1 MCGRGGSSGLNSGAK
16 ETAFSITKDGETT
29 EYKFIREGNQNFI
42 QRGIGGRIEESPLNM
57 SASEFR
63 KRAESNGATVKKMS
77 VSGWNKT
84 EKAREEEH
92 ANRPDYELGVG
103 LKDNSAYRK
112 TARRNR
118 LMTRA
123 MKRKR

>member
-1 MCGRGGSSGLNSGAK
+1 MGGRGGSSGLSGTK
-16 ETAFSITKDGETT
+16 ETAFSVTMNGETT
-29 EYKFIREGNQNFI
+29 EYKFTRKGKQNYY
-42 QRGIGGRIEESPLNM
+42 QRGIGGRSEETPLNM

-63 KRAESNGATVKKMS
+63 KRVESNGATVKKMS
-77 VSGWNKT
+77 VSSWNKT
-84 EKAREEEH
+84 EKAREIEYF
-92 ANRPDYELGVG
+92 NRPDYELGIG

>member
-1 MCGRGGSSGLNSGAK
+1 MGGRGGSSGLSGAK
-16 ETAFSITKDGETT
+16 ETAFSVTMNGETT
-29 EYKFIREGNQNFI
+29 EYKFTRKGKQNYY
-42 QRGIGGRIEESPLNM
+42 QRGIGGHVEEAPLNM

-63 KRAESNGATVKKMS
+63 KRVESNGATVRKIS
-77 VSGWNKT
+77 VSSWNKA
-84 EKAREEEH
+84 EKAREIEH

-103 LKDNSAYRK
+103 MKDNSAYRK

-118 LMTRA
+118 IINRT

>member
-1 MCGRGGSSGLNSGAK
+1 MGGRGGSSGIDGAK
-16 ETAFSITKDGETT
+16 ETAFSVTMNGETT
-29 EYKFIREGNQNFI
+29 EYKFTRNGKQNYF
-42 QRGIGGRIEESPLNM
+42 QRGIGGRIEETPLNM

-63 KRAESNGATVKKMS
+63 RRAESNGATVNKMS
-77 VSGWNKT
+77 VSSWNKT
-84 EKAREEEH
+84 EKAREIEH
-92 ANRPDYELGVG
+92 ANRPDYELGMG
-103 LKDNSAYRK
+103 LKDNSEYRK

>member
-1 MCGRGGSSGLNSGAK
+1 MGGRGGSSGIDGAK
-16 ETAFSITKDGETT
+16 ETAFSVTMNGETT
-29 EYKFIREGNQNFI
+29 EYKFTRNGNQNYF
-42 QRGIGGRIEESPLNM
+42 QRGIGGRIEETPLNM

-63 KRAESNGATVKKMS
+63 RRAESNGATVNKMS
-77 VSGWNKT
+77 VSSWNKT
-84 EKAREEEH
+84 EKAREIER
-92 ANRPDYELGVG
+92 ANRPDYELGMG
-103 LKDNSAYRK
+103 LKDNSEYRK

>member
-1 MCGRGGSSGLNSGAK
+1 MGGRGGSSGLSGTK
-16 ETAFSITKDGETT
+16 ETAFSVTMNGETT
-29 EYKFIREGNQNFI
+29 EYKFTRKGKQNYY
-42 QRGIGGRIEESPLNM
+42 QRGIGGRIEETPLNI

-63 KRAESNGATVKKMS
+63 KRVESNGATVKKMS
-77 VSGWNKT
+77 VSSWNKT
-84 EKAREEEH
+84 EKAREIEYF
-92 ANRPDYELGVG
+92 NRPDYELGIG

>member
-1 MCGRGGSSGLNSGAK
+1 MGGRGGSSGIDRAK
-16 ETAFSITKDGETT
+16 ETAFSVTMNGETT
-29 EYKFIREGNQNFI
+29 EYKFTKKGKQNYF
-42 QRGIGGRIEESPLNM
+42 QRGIGGRIEETPLNM

-63 KRAESNGATVKKMS
+63 RRAESNGATVNKMS
-77 VSGWNKT
+77 VSSWNKT
-84 EKAREEEH
+84 EKSREIEH
-92 ANRPDYELGVG
+92 ANRPDYELGMG
-103 LKDNSAYRK
+103 LKDNSEYRK

>member
-1 MCGRGGSSGLNSGAK
+1 MGGRGGSSGLSGTK
-16 ETAFSITKDGETT
+16 ETAFSVAMNGKTT
-29 EYKFIREGNQNFI
+29 EYKFTRKGKQNYY
-42 QRGIGGRIEESPLNM
+42 QRGIGGRIEETPLNM

-63 KRAESNGATVKKMS
+63 KRVESNGATVKKMS
-77 VSGWNKT
+77 VSSWNKT
-84 EKAREEEH
+84 EKAREIEYF
-92 ANRPDYELGVG
+92 NRPDYELGIG

>member
-1 MCGRGGSSGLNSGAK
+1 MGGRGGSSGLSGTK
-16 ETAFSITKDGETT
+16 ETAFSVTMNGETT
-29 EYKFIREGNQNFI
+29 EYKFTRKGKQNYY
-42 QRGIGGRIEESPLNM
+42 QRGIGGHVEETPLNI

-63 KRAESNGATVKKMS
+63 KRVESNGATVKKMS
-77 VSGWNKT
+77 VSSWNKT
-84 EKAREEEH
+84 EKAREIEYF
-92 ANRPDYELGVG
+92 NRPDYELGIG

>member
-1 MCGRGGSSGLNSGAK
+1 MGGRGGSSGIDGAK
-16 ETAFSITKDGETT
+16 ETAFSVTMNGETT
-29 EYKFIREGNQNFI
+29 EYKFTRNSNQNYF
-42 QRGIGGRIEESPLNM
+42 QRGIGGRIEETPLNM

-63 KRAESNGATVKKMS
+63 RRAESNGATVNKMS
-77 VSGWNKT
+77 VSSWNKT
-84 EKAREEEH
+84 EKAREIER
-92 ANRPDYELGVG
+92 ANRPDYELGMG
-103 LKDNSAYRK
+103 LKDNSEYRK

>member
-1 MCGRGGSSGLNSGAK
+1 MGGRGGSSGIDGAK
-16 ETAFSITKDGETT
+16 ETAFSVTMNGETT
-29 EYKFIREGNQNFI
+29 EYKFTRKGKQNYF
-42 QRGIGGRIEESPLNM
+42 QRGIGGRIEETPLNM

-63 KRAESNGATVKKMS
+63 RRAESNGATVNKMS
-77 VSGWNKT
+77 VSSWNKT
-84 EKAREEEH
+84 EKAREIEH
-92 ANRPDYELGVG
+92 ANRPDYELGMG
-103 LKDNSAYRK
+103 LKDNSEYRK

>member
-1 MCGRGGSSGLNSGAK
+1 MGERGGSSGLSGTK
-16 ETAFSITKDGETT
+16 ETAFSVTMNGETT
-29 EYKFIREGNQNFI
+29 EYKFTRKGKQNYY
-42 QRGIGGRIEESPLNM
+42 QRGIGGRIEETPLNI

-63 KRAESNGATVKKMS
+63 KRVESNGATVKKMS
-77 VSGWNKT
+77 VSSWNKT
-84 EKAREEEH
+84 EKAREIEYF
-92 ANRPDYELGVG
+92 NRPDYELGIG

>member
-1 MCGRGGSSGLNSGAK
+1 MGGRGGSSNIGGEAK
-16 ETAFSITKDGETT
+16 ETAFSVTKDGETT
-29 EYKFIREGNQNFI
+29 EYKFTRKGNQNFI
-42 QRGIGGRIEESPLNM
+42 QRGIGGNVEESPLNI

-63 KRAESNGATVKKMS
+63 RRVESNGATVKKMS

-84 EKAREEEH
+84 EKARENEH

-118 LMTRA
+118 IMTRA
-123 MKRKR
+123 MKRKK

>member
-1 MCGRGGSSGLNSGAK
+1 MGGRGGSSGLSGTK
-16 ETAFSITKDGETT
+16 ETAFSVTMNGETT
-29 EYKFIREGNQNFI
+29 EYKFTRKGKQNYY
-42 QRGIGGRIEESPLNM
+42 QRGIGGRIEETPLNI

-63 KRAESNGATVKKMS
+63 KRVESNGATVKKMS
-77 VSGWNKT
+77 VSSWNKT
-84 EKAREEEH
+84 EKSREIEH
-92 ANRPDYELGVG
+92 FNRPDYELGIG

>member
-1 MCGRGGSSGLNSGAK
+1 MGGRGGSSGLSGTK
-16 ETAFSITKDGETT
+16 ETTFSVTMNGETT
-29 EYKFIREGNQNFI
+29 EYKFTRKGKQNYY
-42 QRGIGGRIEESPLNM
+42 QRGIGGRIEETPLNM

-63 KRAESNGATVKKMS
+63 KRVESNGATVKKMS
-77 VSGWNKT
+77 VSSWNKT
-84 EKAREEEH
+84 EKAREIEYF
-92 ANRPDYELGVG
+92 NRPDYELGIG

>member
-1 MCGRGGSSGLNSGAK
+1 MGGRGGSSGIGEGK
-16 ETAFSITKDGETT
+16 ETAFSVTMNGETT
-29 EYKFIREGNQNFI
+29 EYKFTRKGKQNYF
-42 QRGIGGRIEESPLNM
+42 QRGIGGRIEETPLNM

-63 KRAESNGATVKKMS
+63 RRAESNGATVNKMS
-77 VSGWNKT
+77 VSSWNKT
-84 EKAREEEH
+84 EKAREIEH
-92 ANRPDYELGVG
+92 ANRPDYELGMG

-123 MKRKR
+123 MKRKG

>member
-1 MCGRGGSSGLNSGAK
+1 MGGRGGSSDIGGGSK
-16 ETAFSITKDGETT
+16 ETAFSVTKDGETT
-29 EYKFIREGNQNFI
+29 EYKFTRKGNQNFI
-42 QRGIGGRIEESPLNM
+42 QRGIGGNIEESPLNM

-63 KRAESNGATVKKMS
+63 RRVESNGATVKKMS

-84 EKAREEEH
+84 EKAREKEH
-92 ANRPDYELGVG
+92 VNRPDYELGVG

-118 LMTRA
+118 IMTRA
-123 MKRKR
+123 MKRKK

>member
-1 MCGRGGSSGLNSGAK
+1 MGGRGGSSGMGGAK
-16 ETAFSITKDGETT
+16 ETAFSVTMNGETT
-29 EYKFIREGNQNFI
+29 EYKFTRKGKQNYF
-42 QRGIGGRIEESPLNM
+42 QRGIGGHIEETPLNM

-63 KRAESNGATVKKMS
+63 KRVESNGATVKKMS
-77 VSGWNKT
+77 VSSWNKT
-84 EKAREEEH
+84 EKARKIEH
-92 ANRPDYELGVG
+92 ANRPDYELGMG

>member
-1 MCGRGGSSGLNSGAK
+1 MGGRGGSSGLSGTK
-16 ETAFSITKDGETT
+16 ETAFSVTMNGETT
-29 EYKFIREGNQNFI
+29 EYKFTRKGKQNYY
-42 QRGIGGRIEESPLNM
+42 QRSIGGRIEETPLNM

-63 KRAESNGATVKKMS
+63 KRVESNGATVKKMS
-77 VSGWNKT
+77 VSSWNKT
-84 EKAREEEH
+84 EKAREIEYF
-92 ANRPDYELGVG
+92 NRPDYELGIG

>member
-1 MCGRGGSSGLNSGAK
+1 MGGRGGSSGTK
-16 ETAFSITKDGETT
+16 ETAFSVTMNGETT
-29 EYKFIREGNQNFI
+29 EYKFTRKGKQNYY
-42 QRGIGGRIEESPLNM
+42 QRGIGGHIEETPLNM

-63 KRAESNGATVKKMS
+63 KRVESNGATVKKMS
-77 VSGWNKT
+77 VSSWNKT
-84 EKAREEEH
+84 EKSREIEH
-92 ANRPDYELGVG
+92 FNRPDYELGVG

>member
-1 MCGRGGSSGLNSGAK
+1 MGGRGGSSGMSGTK
-16 ETAFSITKDGETT
+16 ETAFSVTMNGETA
-29 EYKFIREGNQNFI
+29 EYKFTRKGKQNYY
-42 QRGIGGRIEESPLNM
+42 QRGIGGHIEETPLNM

-77 VSGWNKT
+77 VSSWNKT
-84 EKAREEEH
+84 EKIREIEH
-92 ANRPDYELGVG
+92 ANRPDYELGMG

-112 TARRNR
+112 TARKNR
-118 LMTRA
+118 IMNRA

>member
-1 MCGRGGSSGLNSGAK
+1 MGGRGGSSGLSGTK
-16 ETAFSITKDGETT
+16 ETAFSITMNGETT
-29 EYKFIREGNQNFI
+29 EYKFTRKGKQNYY
-42 QRGIGGRIEESPLNM
+42 QRGIGGHVEETPLNM

-63 KRAESNGATVKKMS
+63 KRVESNGATVKKMS
-77 VSGWNKT
+77 VSSWNKT
-84 EKAREEEH
+84 EKAREIEH
-92 ANRPDYELGVG
+92 ANRPDYELGMG

>member
-1 MCGRGGSSGLNSGAK
+1 MGGRGGSSGLSGTK
-16 ETAFSITKDGETT
+16 ETAFSVTINGKTT
-29 EYKFIREGNQNFI
+29 EYKFTQKSKQNYY
-42 QRGIGGRIEESPLNM
+42 QRGIGGRIEETPLNM

-63 KRAESNGATVKKMS
+63 RRAESNGATVNKIS
-77 VSGWNKT
+77 ISSWNKT
-84 EKAREEEH
+84 EKAREIER
-92 ANRPDYELGVG
+92 ANRPDYELGMG

>member
-1 MCGRGGSSGLNSGAK
+1 MGGRGGSRGLSGAK
-16 ETAFSITKDGETT
+16 ETAFSVTMNGETT
-29 EYKFIREGNQNFI
+29 EYKFTRKGKQNYY
-42 QRGIGGRIEESPLNM
+42 QRGIGGHVEETPLNM

-63 KRAESNGATVKKMS
+63 KRVESNGATVRKIS
-77 VSGWNKT
+77 VSSWNKT
-84 EKAREEEH
+84 EKAREIEH

-103 LKDNSAYRK
+103 MKDNSAYRK

>member
-1 MCGRGGSSGLNSGAK
+1 MGGRGGSSGLSGTK
-16 ETAFSITKDGETT
+16 ETAFSVTINGKTA
-29 EYKFIREGNQNFI
+29 EYKFTQKGKQNYY
-42 QRGIGGRIEESPLNM
+42 QRGIGGRIEETPLNM

-63 KRAESNGATVKKMS
+63 RRAESNGATVNKIS
-77 VSGWNKT
+77 ISSWNKT
-84 EKAREEEH
+84 ENAREIER
-92 ANRPDYELGVG
+92 ANRPDYELGMG

>member
-1 MCGRGGSSGLNSGAK
+1 MGGRGGSSGIDRAK
-16 ETAFSITKDGETT
+16 EIAFSVTMNGETT
-29 EYKFIREGNQNFI
+29 EYKFTKKGKQNYF
-42 QRGIGGRIEESPLNM
+42 QRGIGGRIEETPLNM

-63 KRAESNGATVKKMS
+63 RRAESNGATVNKMS
-77 VSGWNKT
+77 VSSWNKT
-84 EKAREEEH
+84 EKSREIEH
-92 ANRPDYELGVG
+92 ANRPDYELGMG
-103 LKDNSAYRK
+103 LKDNSEYRK

>member
-1 MCGRGGSSGLNSGAK
+1 MGGRGGSSGLNGNS
-16 ETAFSITKDGETT
+16 ETAFSVTRDNETVQ
-29 EYKFIREGNQNFI
+29 YKFIKRGSQNYI
-42 QRGIGGRIEESPLNM
+42 QRGIGGEIDESPLNM

-63 KRAESNGATVKKMS
+63 RRVESNGATVKKMS

-84 EKAREEEH
+84 EKAREKEH

-118 LMTRA
+118 IMTRA
-123 MKRKR
+123 MKRKK